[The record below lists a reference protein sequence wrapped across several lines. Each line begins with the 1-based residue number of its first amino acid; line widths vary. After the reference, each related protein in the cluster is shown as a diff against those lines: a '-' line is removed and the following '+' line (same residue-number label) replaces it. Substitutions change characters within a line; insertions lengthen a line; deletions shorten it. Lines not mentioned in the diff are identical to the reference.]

1 MAGVTTSQ
9 EDRSARLATMKRRA
23 SALLVVAAGAF
34 LALLLVPQGHPRWQG
49 YALAAVEG
57 SLVGGLADW
66 FAVTALFR
74 RPLGLPIPH
83 TAIIRE
89 RKDQF
94 GETLGSFVQENFLS
108 PDVVSER
115 IAVAELGPRL
125 AERLQDPHS
134 AGRLADVTMEA
145 LVAVADVV
153 DEDEVRELLHDEL
166 TRAIASRP
174 LGPTAARALRS
185 SLDEGRQQA
194 LVEAGLRGALGFL
207 DRHRSALRSRFGD
220 SPRWWLPA
228 SVERRIFDELFDA
241 ARDLVASMAA
251 DPSHELR
258 LALDERLRA
267 MADRLEHD
275 PSSSARLDALIAD
288 AMSSRAV
295 ADWAGSLWTSAV
307 ASLREQVAH
316 PESSRLRAR
325 LVAAVVDA
333 GGRLHRD
340 PELQAHLTALA
351 QRGARYVAEHHRA
364 EISGLISATIAR
376 WDAEETSSRLELL
389 LGPDLQFI
397 RINGTVVGALAGLA
411 IHLVADLVG

>member
-1 MAGVTTSQ
+1 
-9 EDRSARLATMKRRA
+9 MKRRA
-23 SALLVVAAGAF
+23 TALLVVVAAAF
-34 LALLLVPQGHPRWQG
+34 VALVVVPHGHPRWQG
-49 YALAAVEG
+49 YALAAAEG

-94 GETLGSFVQENFLS
+94 GETLGAFVQENFLS
-108 PDVVSER
+108 PDIVSER
-115 IAVAELGPRL
+115 IAAAELGPRL
-125 AERLQDPHS
+125 AARLQDPAS
-134 AGRLADVTMEA
+134 AERVAGAAMEA
-145 LVAVADVV
+145 MAGIADVV
-153 DEDEVRELLHDEL
+153 DEDEVRELLHVEL
-166 TRAIASRP
+166 ARAIASRP
-174 LGPTAARALRS
+174 LGPTAARAMRS
-185 SLDEGRQQA
+185 LLDEGRQQT
-194 LVEAGLRGALGFL
+194 LVESGLRGAVACL
-207 DRHRSALRSRFGD
+207 DRHRDTLRSRFGD

-251 DPSHELR
+251 DPSHEPR
-258 LALDERLRA
+258 LALDDQLRA
-267 MADRLEHD
+267 LADRLEHD
-275 PSSSARLDALIAD
+275 PPSARRIDALVTD
-288 AMSSRAV
+288 AMSSPAV
-295 ADWAGSLWTSAV
+295 ADWAGSLWGSAV
-307 ASLREQVAH
+307 ASLRDQVEH

-325 LVAAVVDA
+325 LVSAVVDA
-333 GGRLHRD
+333 GRRLDHD
-340 PELQAHLTALA
+340 PELQARLTTLA
-351 QRGARYVAEHHRA
+351 QHGARYVAEHHRD

-397 RINGTVVGALAGLA
+397 RINGTVVGALAGLV